1 MADTQ
6 EEIIIIEEGETQS
19 EGSPN
24 EPKPGETSDEAAA
37 RKKKRIVIGAAAL
50 LLALA
55 GGGGYVLFSSH
66 EAPAASGKT
75 AINEAHATP
84 KEEIIEPSELEK
96 MIDKANTLYANGET
110 AEALKL
116 YQKIALYSEAISQY
130 NLGVIQLKEGKYSQA
145 LDNFKRSIASSEN
158 RCVSAINAAVCSLH
172 LKREKDFNYYIDL
185 ALAYLPQET
194 NSPLYSYYY
203 TLIHYYKG
211 HYPEALSAL
220 KHPTSEEYLTT
231 QNKLRA
237 KISALYGNYPDA
249 IQALENPLQEE
260 DSFSLGLLYANTG
273 DLRNAKKYL
282 SDAMM
287 QNPEPIQESLALAF
301 VNLKMG
307 LQEEAAGLIRKTT
320 QAYPDK
326 VYTPYPIRVFLKP
339 SLFEPDAAQSIYRS
353 QKHGAKSKNFQ
364 TVFYFA
370 PYKIFNASQAVNYI
384 QKGNASIY
392 VDNMEGAKSYLEN
405 STRLSII
412 DHGIALAIQKALD
425 FRIRDANA
433 QFNALLKNN
442 PKHSIL
448 HYNLGLTYAQ
458 MGDFP
463 KAYEHFLRSYHL
475 DADNY
480 LSGIFALM
488 SSDLIGRHNAKL
500 SSILKENL
508 SKEPATEEFELYRT
522 VLEIAQNN
530 FPGASKWLDN
540 RYKERPFY
548 VGLKTLI
555 ALENADDDEAKKSS
569 EKLIKMQ
576 PADML
581 PHLLYI
587 DAHFKRQKPK
597 AFASSAINYLKTKNL
612 RYDDL
617 YYGPQITRDHA
628 VTMSVMTGQLA
639 PMIERLKRQLQ
650 TTGGNTVDITGAL
663 AQAYLFNRQF
673 EESYALYNQLV
684 DTHKIKDGQTLFL
697 GACASIGAEHYEN
710 AIALLELSKL
720 TNPAFAETRYALGLL
735 YLQAQNNAAGAGQLS
750 RLGNNGFVSRYFDF
764 AIDTDKLANEPHKYH
779 AL

>member
-24 EPKPGETSDEAAA
+24 EPKPGEASDEAAA

-320 QAYPDK
+320 QAYPDQ

-339 SLFEPDAAQSIYRS
+339 SLFEPDAAR
-353 QKHGAKSKNFQ
+353 HGEEVGQ
-364 TVFYFA
+364 RHPVGLG
-370 PYKIFNASQAVNYI
+370 PPGQV
-384 QKGNASIY
+384 QKG
-392 VDNMEGAKSYLEN
+392 
-405 STRLSII
+405 
-412 DHGIALAIQKALD
+412 
-425 FRIRDANA
+425 IRR
-433 QFNALLKNN
+433 
-442 PKHSIL
+442 
-448 HYNLGLTYAQ
+448 G
-458 MGDFP
+458 
-463 KAYEHFLRSYHL
+463 
-475 DADNY
+475 
-480 LSGIFALM
+480 
-488 SSDLIGRHNAKL
+488 
-500 SSILKENL
+500 
-508 SKEPATEEFELYRT
+508 
-522 VLEIAQNN
+522 
-530 FPGASKWLDN
+530 
-540 RYKERPFY
+540 
-548 VGLKTLI
+548 
-555 ALENADDDEAKKSS
+555 
-569 EKLIKMQ
+569 
-576 PADML
+576 
-581 PHLLYI
+581 
-587 DAHFKRQKPK
+587 
-597 AFASSAINYLKTKNL
+597 
-612 RYDDL
+612 
-617 YYGPQITRDHA
+617 
-628 VTMSVMTGQLA
+628 
-639 PMIERLKRQLQ
+639 
-650 TTGGNTVDITGAL
+650 
-663 AQAYLFNRQF
+663 
-673 EESYALYNQLV
+673 
-684 DTHKIKDGQTLFL
+684 
-697 GACASIGAEHYEN
+697 
-710 AIALLELSKL
+710 
-720 TNPAFAETRYALGLL
+720 
-735 YLQAQNNAAGAGQLS
+735 
-750 RLGNNGFVSRYFDF
+750 
-764 AIDTDKLANEPHKYH
+764 
-779 AL
+779 